1 MQSAQ
6 FTRERGSGRQRCVL
20 EAGDRRLP
28 LVWLLVHLMAP
39 MFIELNKTN

>member
-1 MQSAQ
+1 MNSAQ
-6 FTRERGSGRQRCVL
+6 FTRERGSGRHRCAP

-39 MFIELNKTN
+39 IFIELYKTN